1 MKKIELNREYAR
13 RHILATAVF
22 VAMGCWFGYDG
33 FVRYPATDAAALYES
48 IEGRAPSSETD
59 IEKFKRQKIDSQRL
73 FSAFLLCVAAVVG
86 LRLLKNS
93 RLDFSWG
100 ETGFETGGR
109 QYSFDDVVSCDLSR
123 WKSKGIL
130 VLRVPSGRIAL
141 DSWHHKGVREFKEML
156 DEKSGAAQQG

>member
-1 MKKIELNREYAR
+1 MKRIELNREYAM
-13 RHILATAVF
+13 RHLLSAAVF

-48 IEGRAPSSETD
+48 IEGHAPSSGTD
-59 IEKFKRQKIDSQRL
+59 LEKFKRQKIDSQRL
-73 FSAFLLCVAAVVG
+73 FAFFLLGVAAVVG

-93 RLDFSWG
+93 RLDFSWD

-109 QYSFDDVVSCDLSR
+109 RYSFNDIASCDLSR
-123 WKSKGIL
+123 WQRKGIL
-130 VLRVPSGRIAL
+130 VLRVPSRRIAL

-156 DEKSGAAQQG
+156 DKNTEAKG